1 MIMIKGIDHLGIAVD
16 NIDEVLAVLQEAFGA
31 DELTR
36 NDFPQLQ
43 QISSIVSIQGGN
55 LELMEPT
62 GPDGPVGQF
71 MKNSR
76 GGLHHFSVLCDDLE
90 GLVSDLEKKG
100 FKIIGK
106 MFEGPDRVAFIH
118 PKSAK
123 GLLIELTDTGTQ
135 K

>member
-1 MIMIKGIDHLGIAVD
+1 MIKGIDHLGIAVE
-16 NIDEVLAVLQEAFGA
+16 NIDEVLAVLREAFGA
-31 DELTR
+31 DELAR
-36 NDFPQLQ
+36 KEYPQLQ
-43 QISSIVSIQGGN
+43 QISSIVSIRGGN

-62 GPDGPVGQF
+62 GADGPVGQF

-90 GLVSDLEKKG
+90 ALVSDLEKKG

-135 K
+135 KG

>member
-1 MIMIKGIDHLGIAVD
+1 MIKGIDHLGIAVE
-16 NIDEVLAVLQEAFGA
+16 NIDEVLAVLREAFGA

-36 NDFPQLQ
+36 KEYPQLQ
-43 QISSIVSIQGGN
+43 QISSIVSIRGGN

-62 GPDGPVGQF
+62 GADGPVGQF

-90 GLVSDLEKKG
+90 ALVSDLEKKG

-135 K
+135 KG

>member
-1 MIMIKGIDHLGIAVD
+1 MIKGIDHLGIAVD

>member
-1 MIMIKGIDHLGIAVD
+1 MIKGIDHLGIAVE
-16 NIDEVLAVLQEAFGA
+16 NIDEVLAVLREAFGA

-36 NDFPQLQ
+36 KEYPQLQ
-43 QISSIVSIQGGN
+43 QISSIVSIRGGN

-62 GPDGPVGQF
+62 GADGPVGQF

-90 GLVSDLEKKG
+90 ALVSDLENKG

>member
-1 MIMIKGIDHLGIAVD
+1 MIKGIDHLGIAVE
-16 NIDEVLAVLQEAFGA
+16 NIDEVLAVLREAFGA

-36 NDFPQLQ
+36 KEYPQLQ
-43 QISSIVSIQGGN
+43 QISSIVSIRGGN

-62 GPDGPVGQF
+62 GADGPVGQF

-90 GLVSDLEKKG
+90 ALVSDLENKG

-135 K
+135 KG